1 MVNLFGKENYLFINE
16 QYPYGN
22 VGYDGKWTPVFTS
35 EQIANATTTD
45 WLSYVLKTGQVNNQN
60 LTISGG
66 SKTLRYYLGLNYYD
80 EDGVV
85 RNAGMQRYSL
95 RTNIS
100 AQLFSFLKLTTIA
113 NLNHNKYSNS
123 TVGGDTGNQGN
134 SAAGSLYTADELC
147 SLSRY
152 I

>member
-1 MVNLFGKENYLFINE
+1 M
-16 QYPYGN
+16 
-22 VGYDGKWTPVFTS
+22 GYDGKWTPVFTS

-95 RTNIS
+95 RTNIFRTVV
-100 AQLFSFLKLTTIA
+100 QLLEVNDHS

-123 TVGGDTGNQGN
+123 TVGGDTGNQRKLG
-134 SAAGSLYTADELC
+134 SGISLYSDELC

>member
-1 MVNLFGKENYLFINE
+1 MDSGIHI
-16 QYPYGN
+16 
-22 VGYDGKWTPVFTS
+22 

-100 AQLFSFLKLTTIA
+100 AQLFNFLKLTTIA

-123 TVGGDTGNQGN
+123 TVGGDTGNQETRQRD
-134 SAAGSLYTADELC
+134 LFIQ
-147 SLSRY
+147 R
-152 I
+152 